1 MTDGYSVQVFR
12 NESIKVSVTATEPV
26 TPPTAELAGA
36 VEQAKLRYVSDL
48 EPGLGRKRVGKGFS
62 YLGLDGKR
70 ITDKETRKRLESLV
84 IPPAWQDVWICPDE
98 HGHIQAT
105 GRDERGR
112 KQYLY
117 HPEWHRVR
125 DTAKFDRMLGFGK
138 LLPRIRRRVQK
149 DLSLPGLPKDKVLAA
164 VVKLLETTLI
174 RVGNTTYAKENGSY
188 GLTTIRKKHAHV
200 SGQTVTFDFTGKSG
214 KEWDIEL
221 KDKKIAKIVQ
231 KCEELPGYE
240 LFKYFDEAGELQDLE
255 SGDVNTYLKDV
266 TGEDISAKD
275 FRTWA
280 GTVLATFTLTGL
292 EPSQTKTQAT
302 KNVTAAIKEVSQKL
316 GNTPAVCRRSY
327 VHPDVIDCYLD
338 GSLMGL
344 AEVREAVSSSL
355 AKGLRIEEMAV
366 LRFLEA
372 RQELQ
377 NANAVPNN

>member
-1 MTDGYSVQVFR
+1 M
-12 NESIKVSVTATEPV
+12 SVTATEPV

-36 VEQAKLRYVSDL
+36 VKQAKLRYVSDH
-48 EPGLGRKRVGKGFS
+48 EPGLGRKRAGKGFS

-70 ITDKETRKRLESLV
+70 IKDKALRKRLDALV
-84 IPPAWQDVWICPDE
+84 IPPAWTDVWICSDA

-149 DLSLPGLPKDKVLAA
+149 DLALPGLPKDKVLAA

-174 RVGNTTYAKENGSY
+174 RVGNTSYAKENGSY

-200 SGQTVTFDFTGKSG
+200 SGQTVTFDFVGKSG
-214 KEWDIEL
+214 KAWDIEL

-240 LFKYFDEAGELQDLE
+240 LFKYYDEDGELQDLE
-255 SGDVNTYLKDV
+255 SGDVNAYLKDV

-302 KNVTAAIKEVSQKL
+302 KNVTAAIKEVAKKL

-327 VHPDVIDCYLD
+327 VHPDVIDCYLE
-338 GSLMGL
+338 GSLTGL
-344 AEVREAVSSSL
+344 AEVQEAVASSL
-355 AKGLRIEEMAV
+355 PEGLRVEEVAV
-366 LRFLEA
+366 LQFLEA

-377 NANAVPNN
+377 SSAATPGN